1 MSYFKQI
8 DSREKSILAFS
19 EQAPE
24 WVRNAVEEA
33 HFGSSTCDWV
43 FDICRLFFE
52 FNGPKLM
59 SNANIEDIAYEFA
72 ISECDS
78 RAPKL
83 AQWYQEHCLH
93 EFMLCAEEDL
103 EETDLGG
110 YTISDHI
117 RAAQIAAISRIAK
130 TLMEAMLTKEE

>member
-19 EQAPE
+19 EEAPE

-52 FNGPKLM
+52 LNGPGLKPK
-59 SNANIEDIAYEFA
+59 ADIDEISYEFA
-72 ISECDS
+72 HQICDS
-78 RAPKL
+78 RPSKL
-83 AQWYQEHCLH
+83 AQWYQEHCSH
-93 EFMLCAEEDL
+93 EFMLNAQEELGEMDL
-103 EETDLGG
+103 DG

-117 RAAQIAAISRIAK
+117 RGVQFVAVSRIAK
-130 TLMEAMLTKEE
+130 TLMEAMLANQ